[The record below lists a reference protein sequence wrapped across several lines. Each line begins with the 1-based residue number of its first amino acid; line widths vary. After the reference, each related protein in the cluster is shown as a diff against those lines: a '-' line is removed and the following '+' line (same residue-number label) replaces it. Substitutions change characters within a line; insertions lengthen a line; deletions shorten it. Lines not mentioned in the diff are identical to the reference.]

1 MSESQHLREA
11 VWRRKL
17 TPEEEGRLQD
27 LLAAKPAEQRQ
38 WDQEIALTEHLRQ
51 LPDAALSSN
60 FTSQVMQ
67 ALDGELARQER
78 EGHASSHW
86 LFWFR
91 RWAPRL
97 APVTLALIVGAFS
110 LQKYQAH
117 TREQMVRSVTTVLSN
132 PDVLAPEVVDD
143 FEVIRHLP
151 SVTDED
157 LLAALQ

>member
-17 TPEEEGRLQD
+17 TPEEEARLQA
-27 LLAAKPAEQRQ
+27 LLAAEPAEQRE
-38 WDQEIALTEHLRQ
+38 WEREIALTEHLRQ

-78 EGHASSHW
+78 EGNASSHW

-110 LQKYQAH
+110 VQRYQAH
-117 TREQMVRSVTTVLSN
+117 TREEMVRSVTTVLSPGVLT
-132 PDVLAPEVVDD
+132 PDVVDD